1 VTDVEASARTYLAA
15 VLTVPVST
23 RRPKPR
29 PAEWLRIERAGGPI
43 RNQIEEAVLLVEA
56 YASTEARAL
65 AILNAARGALL
76 TVSTRDLF
84 SGSEI
89 TGPINLPD
97 PLIPEQ
103 VRYTAT
109 VAVRARAALTA

>member
-1 VTDVEASARTYLAA
+1 VTDVEATAQAYLTA

-29 PAEWLRIERAGGPI
+29 PPEWVRIERAGGPI

-56 YASTEARAL
+56 YAGTEARAI
-65 AILNAARGALL
+65 AILNTARGALL
-76 TVSTRDLF
+76 TVATADLF
-84 SGSEI
+84 AGSEI